1 MINTSNNFIGH
12 LFLFFFIFCSFWR
25 CANVPPPQPSIPEPA
40 VVEPEQVVEEPEPIL
55 KKLPSPPKGLNVTS
69 VIYNRDHMMIEWDM
83 SKDSN
88 FSSYNL
94 LKSIDTVN
102 DPDTVFITGDIN
114 RTTFKLEKFDPTLE
128 NWFWINVMNETGLNT
143 SGMKKSNNV
152 EIQAP
157 RSSRLR
163 TVDGKYDLKIEWTMN
178 RDIDFEK
185 YTVIRSNN
193 EQMKNKEKVKD
204 FLKREDTTLVL
215 SLDSVYFY
223 QIMTQDYWGLTS
235 YSNVIKGDYQI
246 EIWGVEYSIVK
257 TRKIDLAGKKLF
269 GPIPS
274 EFGKLFNLEVLL
286 LQKNFLTEDI
296 PEELWDLRKLR
307 VLNLS
312 KNQFDGKIPVDIHK
326 ANTLQ
331 EIWFA
336 NNNFDGNIPHQ
347 IFTLKNLTHINL
359 SSNRLSGNISE
370 SLANLGN
377 LRYLNL
383 FNNNFMGSIPVE
395 IGELKNLEFLS
406 LGKNNLTGSIPSE
419 IAKADKLQSIALFEN
434 RLVGRIPI
442 EIVTLKNLV
451 YLGLF
456 DNQLSGNISNQ
467 IFENPNFLYLK
478 LNNNILEQV
487 NYDSLCESGYNWGNS
502 IYFDVSDNDFKEKL
516 STCFSDNVFYE
527 IYSSTKDKE

>member
-1 MINTSNNFIGH
+1 MIFKSNNLIRH
-12 LFLFFFIFCSFWR
+12 LFLWYILVLVLWR
-25 CANVPPPQPSIPEPA
+25 CASSPPPQPPPS
-40 VVEPEQVVEEPEPIL
+40 PEPIV
-55 KKLPSPPKGLNVTS
+55 KKLVPPPVIPPSPPRGIKIQSVTYDRYEM
-69 VIYNRDHMMIEWDM
+69 VIEWEKSEDIDFDSYRLLRAM
-83 SKDSN
+83 VGGKDSDTIFVSNDVNQTN
-88 FSSYNL
+88 F
-94 LKSIDTVN
+94 V
-102 DPDTVFITGDIN
+102 
-114 RTTFKLEKFDPTLE
+114 LEKFDPTKE
-128 NWFWINVMNETGLNT
+128 NWFWIDVRNTTGLHT
-143 SGMKKSNNV
+143 TGERKSNIREV
-152 EIQAP
+152 EAP
-157 RSSRLR
+157 KSSSLHTMEGRH
-163 TVDGKYDLKIEWTMN
+163 DLKIQWTAN
-178 RDIDFEK
+178 KDEDFGK
-185 YTVIRSNN
+185 YTIYRSSMAD
-193 EQMKNKEKVKD
+193 MKDKEKVKD
-204 FLKREDTTLVL
+204 VLLREDTIQVL

-223 QIMTQDYWGLTS
+223 QVETQDYWGLTS
-235 YSNVIKGDYQI
+235 YSNVVKGDYQVK
-246 EIWGVEYSIVK
+246 IWEEEYSIVQTK
-257 TRKIDLAGKKLF
+257 KIDLTSKKLF
-269 GPIPS
+269 GRIPS
-274 EFGKLFNLEVLL
+274 EFGKLLNLEILL
-286 LQKNFLTEDI
+286 LQNNFLNGDI

-307 VLNLS
+307 VLNIS
-312 KNQFDGKIPVDIHK
+312 KNQFGGKIPVDIHK
-326 ANTLQ
+326 ANAMQ

-347 IFTLKNLTHINL
+347 IFTLKNLTHINF

-370 SLANLGN
+370 SVSNLEK

-383 FNNNFMGSIPVE
+383 FDNNFIGSIPSE

-442 EIVTLKNLV
+442 EIFTLKNLV